1 MKVSRLLAS
10 TLRETAQSTELR
22 SHELMV
28 RAGFIR
34 QLGAGIFSYLHLGWR
49 SIRKIEQILREEMDN
64 IGGVEIN
71 MPVVHPA
78 DVWRK
83 TGRYDEIDD
92 SMVRFNDRAER
103 DMVLAMTHEEVV
115 SDLALSEI
123 SSYKQLPVL
132 IYQMQTKF
140 RDEPRSRGGL
150 IRVREFIMKDSYSL
164 DTSWEGLEK
173 QYDNHYWAYY
183 RIFKRAGLPVIAI
196 KSDVGM
202 MGGKVAH
209 EYMYVSEIGEDTI
222 FICEKTGYKANKE
235 VATFRKTFPQREAAA
250 TEKVHTPG
258 TKTIKDLAA
267 FLNIEESDTGKMVF
281 MTGKVEGEE
290 KLIAAVVRGD
300 MELNTVKLAKAG
312 GIRDLEPATEE
323 AIKAAGCV
331 PGYASPIDIDREK
344 CLVVVDDYIANTN
357 NLVLGANEVD
367 YHLKNVCCGR
377 DYEADIVADIV
388 SAYEGA
394 PAPDSEDDSATLT
407 AVRGVEVGNIFQLG
421 TKYTDGLGASFM
433 DVDGRPK
440 SIIMGSYGIGVGR
453 MLACL
458 AEQHQDEKGLMLPIS
473 IAPYHVAL
481 VGLMDN
487 EEVTEQAEALY
498 KQLQEAGVE
507 VLFDDRGNKVATP
520 GVKFG
525 DADLIGL
532 PIRLTISKR
541 SLKNGGVEMK
551 RRDEADSKII
561 AVEEVLATVQE
572 TIKQLYADLKTQV
585 EASPYMD
592 NVDV

>member
-1 MKVSRLLAS
+1 MKVSRLLS
-10 TLRETAQSTELR
+10 TTLRESPQATELK
-22 SHELMV
+22 SHDLML
-28 RAGFIR
+28 RAGYIR

-49 SIRKIEQILREEMDN
+49 SIRKIEQILREEMDR

-71 MPVVHPA
+71 MPVIHPA
-78 DVWRK
+78 EVWKK
-83 TGRYDEIDD
+83 TGRYDEVDD
-92 SMVRFNDRAER
+92 SMVRFTDRADR
-103 DMVLAMTHEEVV
+103 AMVLAMTHEEVV

-123 SSYKQLPVL
+123 TSYKQLPVL

-140 RDEPRSRGGL
+140 RDEPRARGGL

-164 DTSWEGLEK
+164 DTSWEGLEQ

-222 FICEKTGYKANKE
+222 FISQKTGYKANKE
-235 VATFRKTFPQREAAA
+235 VATFKKVFTEVAPAPI
-250 TEKVHTPG
+250 EKVHTPG

-267 FLNIEESDTGKMVF
+267 LLQIEESATGKMVF

-290 KLIAAVVRGD
+290 KLIVAVVRGD
-300 MELNTVKLAKAG
+300 MELNPVKLAKAG
-312 GIRDLEPATEE
+312 GVRDLEPATEE
-323 AIKAAGCV
+323 AIKAAGCE
-331 PGYASPIDIDREK
+331 PGYASPIAIDRSK
-344 CLVVVDDYIANTN
+344 CLVVADELVAKTN

-367 YHLKNVCCGR
+367 YHLKNVCYER
-377 DYEADIVADIV
+377 DYTADIVDDIV

-394 PAPDSEDDSATLT
+394 LAPDAETDDATLH

-421 TKYTDGLGASFM
+421 TKYTDGLGATFM

-453 MLACL
+453 LLACL
-458 AEQHQDEKGLMLPIS
+458 AEEHQDDKGLMLPIAV
-473 IAPYHVAL
+473 APYHVAL

-487 EEVTEQAEALY
+487 EEVSSQAESLY
-498 KQLQEAGVE
+498 EQLQEAGVE
-507 VLFDDRGNKVATP
+507 VLFDDRKPKVATP

-532 PIRLTISKR
+532 PIRVTLSKR
-541 SLKNGGVEMK
+541 SLKNGGAEIK
-551 RRDEADSKII
+551 RRDATESEII
-561 AVEEVLATVQE
+561 PIEEVLPRVQSV
-572 TIKQLYADLKTQV
+572 IKQLFADLKTKV

-592 NVDV
+592 QVDV